1 MKKVAFFN
9 NKGGVGKTT
18 LAMHMGYKLESL
30 GKNILFIDLDPQCN
44 LTAHILP
51 SERIDYLWNDEGK
64 TVYDAVEPII
74 KGAGDFHY
82 FEPEKLDNKNIW
94 LYAGDLLLS
103 DYEGVLAESW
113 TQILAGQER
122 GFRASSAI
130 SRLVKQASEGL
141 NIDYVIFDVGPN
153 FGALNR
159 VILLDV
165 DNFVVPM
172 VPDLFSLRG
181 TQNLGR
187 VLKDWI
193 QTYTDAIS
201 RLKDPDFDILSG
213 SPKFS
218 GYVLQQFNIN
228 SSRKTAAWRAWAEQ
242 VPQNIQNFVVSP
254 LEPNNIV
261 NSSNYYLGDFKNFNS
276 LIPLAQDALKPIFEL
291 TSNDGVRGAH
301 HGYVSDCNDIF
312 DELAS
317 NFISSIQ

>member
-30 GKNILFIDLDPQCN
+30 GKKILFVDLDPQCN

-51 SERIDYLWNDEGK
+51 SERIDFLWGNEGN

-74 KGAGDFHY
+74 KGSGDYHF
-82 FEPEKLDNKNIW
+82 FEPEKIDNRNIW

-103 DYEGVLAESW
+103 DYEGVLSEAW

-130 SRLVKQASEGL
+130 SRLVKQASVIL
-141 NIDYVIFDVGPN
+141 DIDYVIFDVGPN

-165 DNFVVPM
+165 DNFIVPM

-193 QTYTDAIS
+193 QTYTDAVS
-201 RLKDPDFDILSG
+201 RLKHPDFDTLG
-213 SPKFS
+213 GCPKFS
-218 GYVLQQFNIN
+218 GYILQQFNIN
-228 SSRKTAAWRAWAEQ
+228 RNRETAAWRVWATQ
-242 VPQNIQNFVVSP
+242 VPTNIENYVVRP
-254 LEPNNIV
+254 LLP
-261 NSSNYYLGDFKNFNS
+261 SNVITLDDYNLGEFKNYHS
-276 LIPLAQDALKPIFEL
+276 LIPQAQDALKPIFEL
-291 TSNDGVRGAH
+291 TSRDGVVGAH
-301 HGYVSDCNDIF
+301 HSYVRECGAIF
-312 DELAS
+312 DELA
-317 NFISSIQ
+317 NRFIAAVQ

>member
-30 GKNILFIDLDPQCN
+30 GKRILFVDLDPQCN
-44 LTAHILP
+44 LTAHILS
-51 SERIDYLWNDEGK
+51 SEKIDVLWSDEGN

-74 KGAGDFHY
+74 KGSGDYHY
-82 FEPEKLDNKNIW
+82 FNPEKLDNRNIW

-103 DYEGVLAESW
+103 DYEGVLSEAW

-130 SRLVKQASEGL
+130 SRLVTQASENL

-165 DNFVVPM
+165 DNFIVPM

-193 QTYTDAIS
+193 QTYTDSVS
-201 RLKDPDFDILSG
+201 RLKSPDFEILAG

-218 GYVLQQFNIN
+218 GYILQQFNIN
-228 SSRKTAAWRAWAEQ
+228 RNRETAAWRVWAQQ
-242 VPQNIQNFVVSP
+242 V
-254 LEPNNIV
+254 PNNIQDFV
-261 NSSNYYLGDFKNFNS
+261 IQPLGADNVVGLDTYNLGEFKNYHS
-276 LIPLAQDALKPIFEL
+276 LIPQAQDALKPIFEL
-291 TSNDGVRGAH
+291 TSRDGVVGAH
-301 HGYVSDCNDIF
+301 HAYVRECSSIF
-312 DELAS
+312 DDLA
-317 NFISSIQ
+317 NRFITAVE

>member
-1 MKKVAFFN
+1 M
-9 NKGGVGKTT
+9 
-18 LAMHMGYKLESL
+18 
-30 GKNILFIDLDPQCN
+30 
-44 LTAHILP
+44 
-51 SERIDYLWNDEGK
+51 
-64 TVYDAVEPII
+64 
-74 KGAGDFHY
+74 
-82 FEPEKLDNKNIW
+82 
-94 LYAGDLLLS
+94 
-103 DYEGVLAESW
+103 AESW

-218 GYVLQQFNIN
+218 GYILQQFNIN